1 MHQLACGINSKY
13 AKAWNHLGF
22 AYYNKEMYDRAKE
35 LLKKSIELDP
45 NDLIVWYN
53 LAQLFV
59 SMNRLDNALDLLNH
73 CLEIDPN
80 FQKAKD
86 LSQVII
92 KKKEEKKTED

>member
-1 MHQLACGINSKY
+1 MLLYLTIKKFQ
-13 AKAWNHLGF
+13 
-22 AYYNKEMYDRAKE
+22 RQKE

-53 LAQLFV
+53 LARLFV
-59 SMNRLDNALDLLNH
+59 DVKRLDNALDLLDH

-86 LSQVII
+86 LRQVII
-92 KKKEEKKTED
+92 KKKEEKKTKD